1 MITPPANVEVLDNS
15 TTPRENTGARQFAGK
30 RKQVSVHINCIN
42 YKLASIATYE
52 DSSGC
57 LSESSTCLYGHS
69 DGVVSVVL
77 HYDVHLYGV
86 SGGWCGG
93 D

>member
-1 MITPPANVEVLDNS
+1 MTAQLLEKTPGQNS
-15 TTPRENTGARQFAGK
+15 LLENILLIKVRGALRIRHYNTSCYG
-30 RKQVSVHINCIN
+30 
-42 YKLASIATYE
+42 

-57 LSESSTCLYGHS
+57 LSGSSTCLYGHS

-77 HYDVHLYGV
+77 HCYVHLYGV

>member
-1 MITPPANVEVLDNS
+1 MITPPANVEVLDSS
-15 TTPRENTGARQFAGK
+15 TTPRESTGAKQFA
-30 RKQVSVHINCIN
+30 RIDTYSMTVHAYVAIRIRT
-42 YKLASIATYE
+42 YK
-52 DSSGC
+52 DCSGC
-57 LSESSTCLYGHS
+57 LSGSSTCLYGHS

>member
-1 MITPPANVEVLDNS
+1 MMTPPANVEVLDNS
-15 TTPRENTGARQFAGK
+15 TTPRENTGARQFAKNLMLIKVRGAL
-30 RKQVSVHINCIN
+30 RIRHYNTSC
-42 YKLASIATYE
+42 YE

-57 LSESSTCLYGHS
+57 LSGSSTCLYGHS

>member
-1 MITPPANVEVLDNS
+1 MNRAFIYVQAMTYAL
-15 TTPRENTGARQFAGK
+15 
-30 RKQVSVHINCIN
+30 H
-42 YKLASIATYE
+42 TYE
-52 DSSGC
+52 NSSGC
-57 LSESSTCLYGHS
+57 LSGSSTCLYGHS

>member
-1 MITPPANVEVLDNS
+1 MYH
-15 TTPRENTGARQFAGK
+15 
-30 RKQVSVHINCIN
+30 VH
-42 YKLASIATYE
+42 TYS

-57 LSESSTCLYGHS
+57 LSWSSTGLYGHS
-69 DGVVSVVL
+69 DGVVDVVL